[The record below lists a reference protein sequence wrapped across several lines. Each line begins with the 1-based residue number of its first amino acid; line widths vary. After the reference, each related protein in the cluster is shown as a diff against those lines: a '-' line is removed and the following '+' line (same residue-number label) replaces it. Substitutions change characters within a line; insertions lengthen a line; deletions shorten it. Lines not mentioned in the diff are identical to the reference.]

1 MLTARHAQHFQN
13 FTDDESVA
21 FLKDDI
27 VINKLQNAK
36 ILADV
41 KADDYIAIFYVGG
54 HGPVLDLASDANN
67 IKLANTFWQQG
78 KIVSAV
84 CHGTA

>member
-27 VINKLQNAK
+27 VIDKLQNAK

-67 IKLANTFWQQG
+67 IKLANTFWQ
-78 KIVSAV
+78 
-84 CHGTA
+84 